1 MKYQE
6 PKYNI
11 TVMETEDVIAASSAQ
26 TAKYEVEQN
35 DDGSGNIIM
44 TALDLFR

>member
-26 TAKYEVEQN
+26 TVKYEVEQN
-35 DDGSGNIIM
+35 NDGSGNVIM
-44 TALDLFR
+44 TASNLFK